1 MMPSRRRSASALQL
15 FSATLAW
22 LALIT
27 PGAHAQPASREYEDA
42 IRAAVQ
48 EYEAGKWTEAIML
61 FRRAHGLAPSART
74 HRGLGLAYYEASDY
88 VKAVEHLDAALADTR
103 RPLAG
108 GQRQSVKD
116 ALLRARALVGE
127 LLLRVTPATAS
138 VTIDGRALSAHA
150 QPIRLNVGLHT
161 LELRAPGH
169 ASERRTVDVVGE
181 QRSALSIALQPSPAR
196 ETAAGPTPAQRGRDD
211 VRLAATGSDSAA
223 SGGPGIPLAPVVL
236 LGVGGAAL
244 SAALVT
250 GLLEKS
256 KEDELVEAGCE
267 TVCDVSYESTR
278 DQARTLQLATNVLLV
293 TGATAVAA
301 SALWLWLGDGE
312 RAPEPRAVQ
321 ATAMCTPA
329 GCSAALGGAW

>member
-1 MMPSRRRSASALQL
+1 MMSSRRLVTRGLQL
-15 FSATLAW
+15 FVATLAC
-22 LALIT
+22 LALLT
-27 PGAHAQPASREYEDA
+27 PGARAQPSSREYEDA

-103 RPLAG
+103 RPLTG

-116 ALLRARALVGE
+116 ALLRARAMVGE

-138 VTIDGRALSAHA
+138 VTIDGRALTAHA
-150 QPIRLNVGLHT
+150 KPIRLNVGLHT
-161 LELRAPGH
+161 LELHAPGH

-181 QRSALSIALQPSPAR
+181 QRSALTIALQPSAGR
-196 ETAAGPTPAQRGRDD
+196 GTASGPAQRGRDD
-211 VRLAATGSDSAA
+211 QRLAATDSAA
-223 SGGPGIPLAPVVL
+223 ASDDAGLPLGPIVL
-236 LGVGGAAL
+236 LGAGGAAL

-267 TVCDVSYESTR
+267 TGCDVGYESTR
-278 DQARTLQLATNVLLV
+278 DQARTLQVATNVLLV
-293 TGATAVAA
+293 TGLTAVAA
-301 SALWLWLGDGE
+301 SALWLWLGGRDE
-312 RAPEPRAVQ
+312 APEPRAVQ

-329 GCSAALGGAW
+329 GCSAALGGTW